1 MPAFEPKYILCPV
14 DFSQA
19 SAATLRVAA
28 AFARAF
34 GSELAVLHAQPVDV
48 PPYFTVAQTRE
59 IRANF
64 RRSLSAGRQYL
75 EDFANTNLPKAT
87 KRSYRLLAGPPVETI
102 LRSAD
107 SGEAGLIVMG
117 THGRTGWSKFRLGSV
132 MEGVLRQAGAPVLVI
147 GPQAAKRRPP
157 FTLRQILCPT
167 SLDAVS
173 GDMLQVAASIAGRT
187 GAKVLAL
194 HVLEAGG
201 LASASSAAARQQLCD
216 WLAPEVRETCSIR
229 EVIREGR
236 PGEQIAL
243 EAKTAAADLIV
254 IGGQQRHRIAPM
266 LFGSTTEYLIRN
278 APCPVL
284 VVKRDRGPGRRGR

>member
-1 MPAFEPKYILCPV
+1 MEAFEPKYILCPV
-14 DFSQA
+14 DFSPA
-19 SAATLRVAA
+19 SAAALRVAA
-28 AFARAF
+28 AFAGAF

-59 IRANF
+59 IRAHF

-75 EDFANTNLPKAT
+75 EDFANANPPKAA
-87 KRSYRLLAGPPVETI
+87 KRSYRLVADPPVETI

-107 SGEAGLIVMG
+107 SLEAGLIVMG

-132 MEGVLRQAGAPVLVI
+132 MEGVLRQAAAQVLVI

-157 FTLRQILCPT
+157 FRVRQILCPT

-173 GDMLQVAASIAGRT
+173 GETLQVAASIAART
-187 GAKVLAL
+187 AAKVFAL

-201 LASASSAAARQQLCD
+201 PASASSAAARQQLCD
-216 WLAPEVRETCSIR
+216 WLAPEIRERCSIR

-236 PGEQIAL
+236 PGEQIAF

-254 IGGQQRHRIAPM
+254 IGGQQHHRIAPM

-284 VVKRDRGPGRRGR
+284 VVKPDRGPTRRGR